1 MIHKSYLIEDNL
13 SILKNNLAL
22 FYGENLGLINQ
33 FKERIIL
40 SNKKSLLIRFT
51 QDEILKNEN
60 IFIDEIKNIS
70 LFDEKKIIFIQDAG
84 DKILKLLEEIIPV
97 IGENKLFLFTSL
109 LDKKSKLR
117 SFFEKNKEADI
128 IPCYQDNELSI
139 RKIITNNLKDFTGVD
154 NQVVNTIIESCN
166 NDRVKLKN
174 EVGKIKIFF
183 SKKKIIHSEL
193 NRLLNIR
200 QNDDFNLIKDFA
212 LNGNKVKT
220 NSLLNNT
227 IIEPEKSIY
236 YLATINQRLTRLK
249 QVTNKQNIN
258 LETAINGLRPPVF
271 WKDKPNFIEQ
281 AKLWNSNKLNRA
293 MKNTYNVELIIKTN
307 SNLDKQV
314 IIKKLLVDICNLAN
328 AS

>member
-33 FKERIIL
+33 FKEKIIL
-40 SNKKSLLIRFT
+40 TNKRSLFVRFT
-51 QDEILKNEN
+51 QDEILKNED
-60 IFIDEIKNIS
+60 IFFDEIKNIS

-84 DKILKLLEEIIPV
+84 DKILKLLEEIIPAV
-97 IGENKLFLFTSL
+97 GENKIFLFASL

-117 SFFEKNKEADI
+117 SFFEKSKEADI

-139 RKIITNNLKDFTGVD
+139 RKIITNNLKDFTGVN

-174 EVGKIKIFF
+174 EIGKIKTFF
-183 SKKKIIHSEL
+183 SQKKIILSEL
-193 NRLLNIR
+193 NKLLNIR

-212 LNGNKVKT
+212 LNGNKIKT
-220 NSLLNNT
+220 NALLNNT

-236 YLATINQRLTRLK
+236 YLSTINQRLTRLK
-249 QVTNKQNIN
+249 QVTKKQNIN
-258 LETAINGLRPPVF
+258 LETAINDLKPPVF

-281 AKLWNSNKLNRA
+281 AKMWNTNKLNRA

-314 IIKKLLVDICNLAN
+314 ILKKLLVDICNLAN